1 MCCYNAPMRKRPEK
15 TDLTKA
21 DLREAF
27 WRLYAQQPIET
38 ITIQQICDAA
48 GYNRGTFYLH
58 YHDIYELLESIESE
72 VLAGMTDCVERCM
85 KRLAGDSSKVAR
97 VAALADVV
105 KYYERNRNYV
115 LVLLGAQGDPS
126 FLIRLKDNLKPLW
139 REYVI
144 APALA
149 EDRNDTSDVPETYR
163 QKSGEPAHSEQ
174 EIDLILEYTLSG
186 ALFMMSRWLQE
197 PGDVSAYQIGHL
209 IYDTAIRDVAVR
221 VRA

>member
-1 MCCYNAPMRKRPEK
+1 MRKRPEK

-27 WRLYAQQPIET
+27 WRLYTHQPIET

-72 VLAGMTDCVERCM
+72 VLTGMTECVERCM
-85 KRLAGDSSKVAR
+85 KHLARDASKVAR

-105 KYYERNRNYV
+105 KFYERNRSYV

-149 EDRNDTSDVPETYR
+149 EDANGAAAPTR
-163 QKSGEPAHSEQ
+163 SEQ

-186 ALFMMSRWLQE
+186 ALFMMSRWLQN

-209 IYDTAIRDVAVR
+209 IYDTAIRDVTVR